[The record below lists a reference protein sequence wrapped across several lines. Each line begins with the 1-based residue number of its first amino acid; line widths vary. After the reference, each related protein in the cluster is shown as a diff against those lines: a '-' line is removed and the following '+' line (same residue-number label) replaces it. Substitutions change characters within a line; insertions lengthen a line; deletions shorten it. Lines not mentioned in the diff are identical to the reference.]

1 MKTLARL
8 ALGATLAAASLLVH
22 AETPEQAKAL
32 LDAAVGEVKAKGMDG
47 ASKEFNA
54 GGKWKQ
60 GQMYIVMANF
70 EGLMLAHSA
79 NDKIP
84 GKNMLEA
91 KDAGGKEFVKA
102 TIAAVK
108 SSGTSQL
115 DIRWGNPNTKQIAD
129 AVMFAKR
136 VPGQDAYVGTVVFK

>member
-1 MKTLARL
+1 MMHFTKL
-8 ALGATLAAASLLVH
+8 ALGAIVAASALLAH
-22 AETPEQAKAL
+22 ADTPEQARAL
-32 LDAAVGEVKAKGMDG
+32 LDAAVAEAKTKGLDG
-47 ASKEFNA
+47 AAKEFNA

-70 EGLMLAHSA
+70 DGLMLAHSA

-108 SSGTSQL
+108 TGGSGQI
-115 DIRWGNPNTKQIAD
+115 DIRWGNPNTKQIGD
-129 AVMFAKR
+129 AVMLAKR